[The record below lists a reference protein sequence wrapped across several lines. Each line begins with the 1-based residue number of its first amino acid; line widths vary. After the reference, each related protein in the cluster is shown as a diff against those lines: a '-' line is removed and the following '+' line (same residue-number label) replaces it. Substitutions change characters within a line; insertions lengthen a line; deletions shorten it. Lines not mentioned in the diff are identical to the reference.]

1 MRKTIERA
9 ERKAIIKLLSLGSG
23 KECPICGWCGY
34 CFLPAGMPPKR
45 RFDAQCPSCGS
56 FERHRL
62 SFLAAKQVLPLGSL
76 HTLHVAPESSIGPW
90 LQSESSTYISIDLHR
105 RAMKKMD
112 LRQLEF
118 DNGIFSLI
126 WCSHVL
132 EHIVEDNIAIREIFR
147 VCRPGGIALIQVPIW
162 RQQTYENPTVE
173 SDEARLDHYY
183 QKDHIRLYGLD
194 IVDRF
199 EEAGFSSKILRAQD
213 FGPKI
218 VFKHSLSFIS
228 TNEVFIFTKGQ

>member
-1 MRKTIERA
+1 MEKSS
-9 ERKAIIKLLSLGSG
+9 SLDSG
-23 KECPICGWCGY
+23 RECPICGWCGD
-34 CFLPAGMPPKR
+34 CFLPFGNPLKR
-45 RFDAQCPSCGS
+45 RFNAQCPSCGS
-56 FERHRL
+56 VERHRL
-62 SFLAAKQVLPLGSL
+62 SFLAAKQVLQFGSL
-76 HTLHVAPESSIGPW
+76 HTLHVAPEKCIGPW
-90 LQSESSTYISIDLHR
+90 LQSESRIYISIDLHR
-105 RAMKKMD
+105 RAAKKMD

-118 DNGIFSLI
+118 DDGSFSLI

-147 VCRPGGIALIQVPIW
+147 VCRPDGTALIQVPIW
-162 RQQTYENPTVE
+162 RQQTYEDPTVE
-173 SDEARLDHYY
+173 SDDARLDHYY

-199 EEAGFSSKILRAQD
+199 KEAGFSSKILRAQD

-218 VFKHSLSFIS
+218 VLKHSLSFIS